1 MPRLGRARFPG
12 KKAVDGDTKARSM
25 RHALARGYFP
35 ETDDVADAL
44 CIAEYVLGGYLNLTA
59 GVADSV
65 PTDEANDDATSAS
78 AVSMGA
84 RA

>member
-1 MPRLGRARFPG
+1 
-12 KKAVDGDTKARSM
+12 M